1 MKIAGMTTGAG
12 LRVKTRDTAH
22 RKGSPTGTSGA
33 TIEAVTIEARTRR
46 IITGIAN
53 ARSVVVTKVKT
64 NRAGRIAANPDAARR
79 VVATNTM
86 MIGVN
91 QANGAEPATRAETTV
106 DASEMKAHKVVVTP
120 ARTNGGIKAA
130 IIAAKAGRVAS
141 PTTKTGTIAAVPKTR
156 AVSSMDRADPIQET
170 MRTRIIRTSEVVHGK
185 MTTIDVNPIA
195 ARAPLIMAIRKVE
208 IAVALRVNTTSAKIG
223 DALRGMKSATRTM
236 IPTAMRN
243 IPRAA
248 GK

>member
-1 MKIAGMTTGAG
+1 MTTGAG

-33 TIEAVTIEARTRR
+33 KIEAVTIEARTRR

-91 QANGAEPATRAETTV
+91 RTNGVVPAIRAERTV
-106 DASEMKAHKVVVTP
+106 DVSKMEAHKVVVTP
-120 ARTNGGIKAA
+120 ARTNGGIKAV
-130 IIAAKAGRVAS
+130 IIAAKAGRVTM
-141 PTTKTGTIAAVPKTR
+141 PTSKVGTIVAVMKTR
-156 AVSSMDRADPIQET
+156 EVISMDRADPTQET
-170 MRTRIIRTSEVVHGK
+170 ITTRLIRTSEVVHGK
-185 MTTIDVNPIA
+185 MTMIDVNPIA
-195 ARAPLIMAIRKVE
+195 ARAPLIMAIRKVK

-223 DALRGMKSATRTM
+223 VALHGMKSATRTM
-236 IPTAMRN
+236 IPTATRN

-248 GK
+248 GE